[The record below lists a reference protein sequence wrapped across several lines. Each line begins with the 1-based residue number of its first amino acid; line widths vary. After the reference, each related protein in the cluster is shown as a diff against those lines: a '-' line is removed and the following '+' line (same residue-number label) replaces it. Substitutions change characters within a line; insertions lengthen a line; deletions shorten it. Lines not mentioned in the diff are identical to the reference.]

1 MLHNK
6 NAIITGGSRGI
17 GRAIAEEFARC
28 GANVAVVYAGNR
40 EAALETC
47 VKLGEYG
54 VQAKEYQCDV
64 SGFSATE
71 ELVRRVI
78 EEFGSVDILVNNAGI
93 VKDGLILSMKEE
105 DFDRVISTNLKGA
118 FHMTKH
124 LFSHFMKKRA
134 GRIIN
139 ITSVVGLTGNA
150 GQANYAAA
158 KAGLIGFTKSTAR
171 ELAGRGVTC
180 NAIAPGFIETE
191 MTGALSDKVKE
202 KILSGI
208 PMKRPGH
215 PEDVAQLASF
225 LASDFAA
232 YITGEVIRVD
242 GGMCI

>member
-1 MLHNK
+1 MLQNK
-6 NAIITGGSRGI
+6 TAIITGGSRGI
-17 GRAIAEEFARC
+17 GRAIAEEFARF
-28 GANVAVVYAGNR
+28 GANVAVIYAGNR

-47 VKLGEYG
+47 AKLGEYG
-54 VQAKEYQCDV
+54 VQAREYRCDV
-64 SGFSATE
+64 SDFCETE

-78 EEFGSVDILVNNAGI
+78 EDFGSVDILVNNAGI

-134 GRIIN
+134 GRIVN
-139 ITSVVGLTGNA
+139 IASVVGLTGNA

-180 NAIAPGFIETE
+180 NAIAPGFIETD
-191 MTGALSDKVKE
+191 MTAALSDKVKE
-202 KILSGI
+202 KILGDI
-208 PMKRPGH
+208 PMKRPGR
-215 PEDVAQLASF
+215 PEDVARLAAF
-225 LASDFAA
+225 LASDSAA

>member
-1 MLHNK
+1 MLQNK
-6 NAIITGGSRGI
+6 TAIITGGSRGI
-17 GRAIAEEFARC
+17 GRAIAEEFARF

-40 EAALETC
+40 EAALEAC
-47 VKLGEYG
+47 ARLGEYG
-54 VQAKEYQCDV
+54 VQAREYRCDV
-64 SGFSATE
+64 SDFSATE

-78 EEFGSVDILVNNAGI
+78 EDFGSVDILVNNAGI

-134 GRIIN
+134 GRIVN
-139 ITSVVGLTGNA
+139 IASVVGLTGNA

-180 NAIAPGFIETE
+180 NAIAPGFIETD
-191 MTGALSDKVKE
+191 MTAALSDKVKE
-202 KILSGI
+202 KILGDI
-208 PMKRPGH
+208 PMKRPGR
-215 PEDVAQLASF
+215 PEDVARLAAF
-225 LASDFAA
+225 LASDSAA